1 MALSVAHATKFFG
14 LRFASITGITKD
26 GEKKVLEFEDDQN
39 LFELLTEA
47 GVVSSEGTCMGNM
60 ACGKCK
66 IKVVSGN
73 IPAPEE
79 EEQDLLE
86 DAPEGMRLCCAITLN
101 GDCDGA
107 VIQGL

>member
-1 MALSVAHATKFFG
+1 MALSFARTHNFV
-14 LRFASITGITKD
+14 RFASLTGITPS
-26 GEKKVLEFEDDQN
+26 GEKKTLEFEDEQN
-39 LFELLTEA
+39 LFEVLTEA
-47 GVVSSEGTCMGNM
+47 GVIPKDGTCMGNM

-73 IPAPEE
+73 IPEPEDE
-79 EEQDLLE
+79 EKDLLE
-86 DAPEGMRLCCAITLN
+86 DAEAGVRLACAISLT